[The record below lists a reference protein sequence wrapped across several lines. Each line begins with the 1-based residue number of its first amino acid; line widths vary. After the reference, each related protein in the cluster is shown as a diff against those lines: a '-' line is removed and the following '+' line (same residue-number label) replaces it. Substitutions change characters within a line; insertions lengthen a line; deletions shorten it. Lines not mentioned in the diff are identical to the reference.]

1 MLIVSKDDFTFYI
14 LNQTTGTKIEFDLVP
29 EEISESFAASFE
41 SQDIM
46 GRTAPIVGYSSS
58 GPHTVSLNITVHA
71 EMEGGIENMK
81 KKIHQLVAL
90 TYPVF
95 SGDLLEPPKCFVRV
109 GNMVGMYGYIE
120 SVDVSWE
127 KPYTD
132 MVFRKA
138 EVSLSVNEIRNMAD
152 DCLSASDVESGG
164 IFQI

>member
-1 MLIVSKDDFTFYI
+1 MAKDEFTFYI
-14 LNQTTGTKIEFDLVP
+14 LNQVTGSKIEFLLVP
-29 EEISESFAASFE
+29 EEISESFSSSFE

-46 GRTAPIVGYSSS
+46 GRTAPIVGFSSS
-58 GPHTVSLNITVHA
+58 GPHTVSLNITIQA
-71 EMEGGIENMK
+71 DMEGGIENMK
-81 KKIHQLVAL
+81 KKINQLIAL
-90 TYPVF
+90 TYPVY

-138 EVSLSVNEIRNMAD
+138 EISLSVNEIRNNAGE
-152 DCLSASDVESGG
+152 CLDAKGIESGG